1 MNIKRIKQKLIVF
14 SKTNDLSPKL
24 YTVSVVFYIFSL
36 FAMIL
41 IEYRSSF
48 DLSKLVMTI
57 VFGLFV
63 IGNILSFF
71 KKDKD
76 DKSRITNIGLAILL
90 SIHTL
95 IKYYF

>member
-1 MNIKRIKQKLIVF
+1 MNIKRIKQKLIIF

-24 YTVSVVFYIFSL
+24 YTVSIVFYIFSL

-41 IEYRSSF
+41 IEYRPSF

-95 IKYYF
+95 TKYYF